1 MAELM
6 AIINLTP
13 DSFYAPSRVASAD
26 VDAFLARVRSFAAA
40 GASIIDLGAVSTR
53 PGAVLP
59 SLEEEWERL
68 EPALEVLAELRSQG
82 GASEETKTWEKPPQ
96 RLHPNRSAEAGNE
109 TDSFVPADAVC
120 PASGSE
126 TAAAVP
132 EERIRVSIDTFR
144 AEIVRRAYGVIGD
157 FIVNDISAGEDDPEM
172 LPTVGR
178 MGLEYVAMHKR
189 GAPGTMDSLC
199 DYPDG
204 VVAELIRY
212 FADFERRAAAAGVER
227 WILDPGLGFA
237 KTPEQNW
244 EVLRRLP
251 ELQRFGRPILI
262 GAADKRFTREV
273 PPDLAARY
281 SEGLAVHGSVSAASA
296 AGSSAAPAVS
306 ASAAP
311 VAPAS
316 SDAPAAPVSVPNAAS
331 PTAFGTAVAHR
342 MALAGGAAILRVHNI
357 PK

>member
-13 DSFYAPSRVASAD
+13 DSFYAPSRVASSD
-26 VDAFLARVRSFAAA
+26 VGAFLARVQSFAAA

-59 SLEEEWERL
+59 SLEEEWQRL
-68 EPALEVLAELRSQG
+68 EPALEALRDWG
-82 GASEETKTWEKPPQ
+82 GMLQ
-96 RLHPNRSAEAGNE
+96 FQL
-109 TDSFVPADAVC
+109 
-120 PASGSE
+120 
-126 TAAAVP
+126 
-132 EERIRVSIDTFR
+132 RISIDTFR
-144 AEIVRRAYGVIGD
+144 AEIVRRAYGVVGD
-157 FIVNDISAGEDDPEM
+157 FIVNDISAGEDDADM

-178 MGLEYVAMHKR
+178 LGLEYVAMHKR

-204 VVAELIRY
+204 VVSELIRY
-212 FADFERRAAAAGVER
+212 FADFERRAAAAGVDR

-237 KTPEQNW
+237 KTPDQNW
-244 EVLRRLP
+244 EILRRLP

-273 PPDLAARY
+273 PPDLAERY
-281 SEGLAVHGSVSAASA
+281 SGELAVCGF
-296 AGSSAAPAVS
+296 
-306 ASAAP
+306 
-311 VAPAS
+311 
-316 SDAPAAPVSVPNAAS
+316 APAALDHDGHLSAPSPVS

-342 MALAGGAAILRVHNI
+342 LALIGGAAILRVHDI

>member
-13 DSFYAPSRVASAD
+13 DSFYAPSRVASSD
-26 VDAFLARVRSFAAA
+26 VGAFLARVQSFAAA

-68 EPALEVLAELRSQG
+68 EPALEALAELRSQG
-82 GASEETKTWEKPPQ
+82 GASAETKTWEKPPQ
-96 RLHPNRSAEAGNE
+96 RLHPDRSASSASSGNE
-109 TDSFVPADAVC
+109 TAASVPAA
-120 PASGSE
+120 PL
-126 TAAAVP
+126 
-132 EERIRVSIDTFR
+132 RISIDTFR

-157 FIVNDISAGEDDPEM
+157 FIVNDISAGEDDTDM

-178 MGLEYVAMHKR
+178 LGLEYVAMHKR

-204 VVAELIRY
+204 VVPELIRY
-212 FADFERRAAAAGVER
+212 FADFERRATAAGVDR

-237 KTPEQNW
+237 KTPDQNW
-244 EVLRRLP
+244 EILRSLP

-273 PPDLAARY
+273 PLDLAERY
-281 SEGLAVHGSVSAASA
+281 SGERAAS
-296 AGSSAAPAVS
+296 GF
-306 ASAAP
+306 
-311 VAPAS
+311 
-316 SDAPAAPVSVPNAAS
+316 APAAPDHDGHLSAPSPVS

-342 MALAGGAAILRVHNI
+342 LALIGGAAILRVHDI

>member
-59 SLEEEWERL
+59 SLEEEWARL
-68 EPALEVLAELRSQG
+68 APALEALAEL
-82 GASEETKTWEKPPQ
+82 
-96 RLHPNRSAEAGNE
+96 HPDRSAASTPSGNE
-109 TDSFVPADAVC
+109 IDSFVPADAVS
-120 PASGSE
+120 PASGNE

-144 AEIVRRAYGVIGD
+144 AEIVRRAYVVIGD

-296 AGSSAAPAVS
+296 SSAP
-306 ASAAP
+306 
-311 VAPAS
+311 
-316 SDAPAAPVSVPNAAS
+316 S

>member
-1 MAELM
+1 M
-6 AIINLTP
+6 
-13 DSFYAPSRVASAD
+13 
-26 VDAFLARVRSFAAA
+26 
-40 GASIIDLGAVSTR
+40 
-53 PGAVLP
+53 
-59 SLEEEWERL
+59 
-68 EPALEVLAELRSQG
+68 
-82 GASEETKTWEKPPQ
+82 
-96 RLHPNRSAEAGNE
+96 
-109 TDSFVPADAVC
+109 
-120 PASGSE
+120 
-126 TAAAVP
+126 
-132 EERIRVSIDTFR
+132 
-144 AEIVRRAYGVIGD
+144 RRAYGVIGD

-281 SEGLAVHGSVSAASA
+281 SEGLAVHGYAPVASA
-296 AGSSAAPAVS
+296 AGSSAAP
-306 ASAAP
+306 
-311 VAPAS
+311 
-316 SDAPAAPVSVPNAAS
+316 VSVPDAPSPTAFGTAASASSAPS

-342 MALAGGAAILRVHNI
+342 MALAGGAAILRVHDI